1 MDRRRFIL
9 AGPLVL
15 AAGLKSGTTLA
26 FPQDSKVLRGKVVT
40 VRDKAWNTA
49 GRAPDEKTAAGMIE
63 RAVRELSGAG
73 TLKEAWNSF
82 LGRAGVV
89 GLKPNCLAGQGVCSS
104 PQFVHALAKQLF
116 DCLPS
121 IQKVVIWERS
131 DRELRRAGFEIV
143 KKGRLQCLGNDSSGY
158 SPDLIVQGSVGS
170 LFSRTVTETCDA
182 LINLPV
188 LKDHGIV
195 GLSAGM
201 KNYYGAVNNPNKYHP
216 NHGDPYV
223 ADLNSAPMIREKNV
237 LTICEAFT
245 AQYEG
250 GPAYRPGW
258 SWPAGTVL
266 ASADPVALDRVCWRV
281 IDEKRKAAGMPDLA
295 ADGREPAYILTAGD
309 KDHGLGESDLKK
321 IRETVL
327 D

>member
-15 AAGLKSGTTLA
+15 AAGLKSGAALA
-26 FPQDSKVLRGKVVT
+26 LPSGRASLRGRVVT
-40 VRDKAWNTA
+40 VREKAWNTV

-73 TLKEAWNSF
+73 TLKESWNAF
-82 LGRAGVV
+82 LGHASVV

-104 PQFVHALAKQLF
+104 PQFVHALAQQLL

-121 IQKVVIWERS
+121 VQKIVIWERS

-143 KKGRLQCLGNDSSGY
+143 KKGRLQCLGNDSAGY
-158 SPDLIVQGSVGS
+158 GPDLVIHGAVGS
-170 LFSRTVTETCDA
+170 LFSRTVSQTCDT

-216 NHGDPYV
+216 NRGDPYV
-223 ADLNSAPMIREKNV
+223 ADLNCAPLVREKNV

-250 GPAYRPGW
+250 GPAYRPDW
-258 SWPAGTVL
+258 SWPAGAVL
-266 ASADPVALDRVCWRV
+266 ASADPVALDRVCWRMV
-281 IDEKRKAAGMPDLA
+281 EEKRKAAGMPGLA
-295 ADGREPAYILTAGD
+295 EAGREPTYVLTAGD
-309 KDHGLGESDLKK
+309 KIHDLGESDLKR
-321 IRETVL
+321 IRETAL